1 MGQGNHLILISWSW
15 IPEVGA
21 GVDIYANVSPWSL
34 LMKCDNIQPVSGVL
48 CRLALS
54 YRKQE
59 VTLSVHFT
67 NLAEDIVVIGVPT
80 QFI

>member
-1 MGQGNHLILISWSW
+1 
-15 IPEVGA
+15 
-21 GVDIYANVSPWSL
+21 
-34 LMKCDNIQPVSGVL
+34 MKCDNIQPVSGVL

-67 NLAEDIVVIGVPT
+67 NLAEDIIVIGVPT

>member
-1 MGQGNHLILISWSW
+1 
-15 IPEVGA
+15 
-21 GVDIYANVSPWSL
+21 
-34 LMKCDNIQPVSGVL
+34 MKCDNIQPVSGVL

-59 VTLSVHFT
+59 EITLSVHFT
-67 NLAEDIVVIGVPT
+67 NLAEDIIVIGVPT